1 MKIISR
7 ILFLMLISLA
17 ANAQTFKVI
26 GTVIDSGSNLAL
38 IGANIALE
46 STYNE
51 SIISGTST
59 DIDGKFELQ
68 VAPGSYRLSISYVGF
83 KEQKRRVFVQDKEV
97 NIGVIRLSESI
108 LAEVTIEGRVPPAVL
123 KGDTVEYNANAFKT
137 NPDASAEDLVEKMPG
152 ISIQDGKVQAQG
164 EDVRQVL
171 VDGKPF
177 FGSDAKAT
185 LKNIPAE
192 MIDRVQVF
200 DQGSD
205 QSRFSGFDDGNTQK
219 TINIISKPEYR
230 SGTFGR
236 VFAAAGIDDDFQPDG
251 FRYKIGGVV
260 NSFKENRRLTI
271 IGQFNNINEQ
281 NFASDDLAGVMS
293 GGGGARGGRG
303 GGRGGMG
310 GGNSNIGQ
318 FLVNDIGGITSTNAF
333 GVNYSD
339 KWGKKTDFTASYF
352 FNYTENSMFN
362 SKEQL
367 FISARDSGLL
377 YNETENS
384 LARNMNHR
392 ANFRIEHKFNEKN
405 NITIAPRFSLQTNN
419 GESSIFGES
428 MKSNTL
434 LNASE
439 RNFDSEVFAWT
450 LNNVITYN
458 HAFEKKGRTLSLSVN
473 NDHNSNKGESLLR
486 AVNTLSSDALI
497 RDTLDQNSNLDQFE
511 TTVSSRIEY
520 AEPIG
525 KYSQMQLI
533 YNPSVSFNNI
543 DRSTNS
549 FDFQSDN
556 YNKLDTFLSTLSE
569 NIYHTQQGGIGWRYN
584 KDKVNIQARV
594 NFQWA
599 RLSVN
604 QTFPTLFKD
613 NLEFYSVLPFAS
625 LRYKISNTKNFRMFY
640 RSNTNAPSII
650 QLQEAVDNRNPL
662 QLSVGNSTLRQEDS
676 HRFNMHYAAPNP
688 EKNRMFF
695 SMLSLSYTHNY
706 IGSSNFIA
714 QSDTMLYG
722 VALTQGTQI
731 SRPLNFSN
739 RITTMAYTTI
749 GLPLKA
755 LKSNLNFNISANY
768 NRTPGLIN
776 DELNYSHT
784 PRGSLGLTLSSN
796 ISSKLDFTLSS
807 NSSLNATL
815 NSLNERLNSQFF
827 NQNSKLRLYW
837 NPWKSLVLR
846 TEASH
851 QYFSGLNDGFSQNF
865 LLWNASIASKIFKNQ
880 QGEISLLVFDILG
893 QNNSVARN
901 FSETFIETNITT
913 VLQRYIMVQFA
924 YRFKPKKGDISLDQ
938 EKEDLERMKMWR
950 SHR

>member
-26 GTVIDSGSNLAL
+26 GTVIDSGTNLAL
-38 IGANIALE
+38 IGANITLE
-46 STYNE
+46 STYNQ

-97 NIGVIRLSESI
+97 NIEVIRLSESI

-339 KWGKKTDFTASYF
+339 KWGKNTDFTASYF
-352 FNYTENSMFN
+352 FNYTENSMLN
-362 SKEQL
+362 SKEQI

-439 RNFDSEVFAWT
+439 RNFDSELFAWT

-486 AVNTLSSDALI
+486 AVNILSSDALI

-525 KYSQMQLI
+525 KYSQIQLI

-569 NIYHTQQGGIGWRYN
+569 NIYHTQQGGVGWRYN

-880 QGEISLLVFDILG
+880 QGEISLLIFDILG

-938 EKEDLERMKMWR
+938 EKEDLERIKMWR
-950 SHR
+950 SPR